1 MNDTAA
7 NAGTARN
14 PVLWL
19 VIGLPLLAVAGSF
32 TSLGLAILHG
42 DKELP
47 AAYHWEGQGLAG
59 DEARIAEAGRLG
71 LTAQVQADAVAGRCT
86 VQLAVPA
93 GDAIDLDLTHPTEAA
108 ADRHLVLQRDG
119 SSGLYGAACA
129 ALPAAHWWVQVG
141 DPAGRW
147 LLRGRADGALAAPLL
162 LSPRAPARDAPSGQA
177 PAQQGPARD
186 AGAGSP

>member
-1 MNDTAA
+1 MDDSAA
-7 NAGTARN
+7 TSGTARN

-47 AAYHWEGQGLAG
+47 ASYHWEGKGLDG

-86 VQLAVPA
+86 VQLAAPA
-93 GDAIDLDLTHPTEAA
+93 GDALNLDFTHPTEAA

-119 SSGLYGAACA
+119 NGGLYGAACA
-129 ALPAAHWWVQVG
+129 ALPAAHWWVQVS
-141 DPAGRW
+141 DTAGRW
-147 LLRGRADGALAAPLL
+147 LLRGRAEGALGTPLL
-162 LSPRAPARDAPSGQA
+162 LSPRAPARDAPAGPA
-177 PAQQGPARD
+177 PALQGPAHD
-186 AGAGSP
+186 AGAGSS